1 MYKQVFFTILILT
14 VMIPAGEQF
23 SEEYHYV
30 VNYFMMPSLDMKIS
44 LTYDYEFEGK
54 KTGKINVTT
63 ETKNFFDKIFK
74 IDNQYFTV
82 FELSDKSCLYHQKK
96 ISQPNVTQNLQ
107 INYGEKMATY
117 SNGETR
123 TFKTTQIYDFFSMLV
138 YLRTVDCRRLET
150 QKIVIDMEGEFF
162 RVNFIVEGTEGL
174 SVGGENIQTRKIK
187 LVYHKIDP
195 KQPSVLDYTDIFFW
209 KIAGESGEKYIWVE
223 ADKKKRIIKARFSEG
238 RGALEAKL
246 VEAR

>member
-1 MYKQVFFTILILT
+1 MTL
-14 VMIPAGEQF
+14 AGAQF

-30 VNYFMMPSLDMKIS
+30 VNYFMMPGLDMKIS
-44 LTYDYEFEGK
+44 LTYDYEFKGK
-54 KTGKINVTT
+54 MAGKINVTT
-63 ETKNFFDKIFK
+63 ETKNFFDKIFR
-74 IDNQYFTV
+74 IDNQYSTV

-107 INYGEKMATY
+107 IEYGEKEATY

-123 TFKTTQIYDFFSMLV
+123 TFEAARIYDFFSMLV
-138 YLRTVDCRRLET
+138 YLRTVDYRRLET

-162 RVNFIVEGTEGL
+162 LVNFVVEGTERL
-174 SVGGENIQTRKIK
+174 SVGGEDIQARKIK

-195 KQPSVLDYTDIFFW
+195 KQSSVLDYTDIFFW
-209 KIAGESGEKYIWVE
+209 KIAGESGEKYIWIE
-223 ADKKKRIIKARFSEG
+223 AGNKKRIIKARFSEG

-246 VEAR
+246 VEAK